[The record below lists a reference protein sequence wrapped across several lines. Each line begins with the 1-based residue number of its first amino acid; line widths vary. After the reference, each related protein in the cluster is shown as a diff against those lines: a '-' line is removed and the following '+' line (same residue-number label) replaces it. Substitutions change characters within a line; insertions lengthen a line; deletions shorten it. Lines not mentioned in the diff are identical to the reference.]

1 MGKSRNNNNNNNNG
15 PMFNSTNKN
24 ENKKQNLL
32 MSSEFANSGKQQQSE
47 SGKHDVDKFN
57 SDNESDY
64 GKNNKRINCH
74 PLIKFKKYLFNF

>member
-1 MGKSRNNNNNNNNG
+1 MGKSRNG

-32 MSSEFANSGKQQQSE
+32 MSSEFANSGKQQQQQQQSE

-64 GKNNKRINCH
+64 GKNSFAI
-74 PLIKFKKYLFNF
+74 IKFKLKKI

>member
-1 MGKSRNNNNNNNNG
+1 MGKSRNNNNNNG

-32 MSSEFANSGKQQQSE
+32 SEFANSGKQQQQSE

-64 GKNNKRINCH
+64 GNNKRIH
-74 PLIKFKKYLFNF
+74 FWFFNKI

>member
-1 MGKSRNNNNNNNNG
+1 
-15 PMFNSTNKN
+15 MFNSTNKN

-32 MSSEFANSGKQQQSE
+32 SEFANSGKQQQQQQQQSE

-64 GKNNKRINCH
+64 GNNKRIH
-74 PLIKFKKYLFNF
+74 FRFFNKI